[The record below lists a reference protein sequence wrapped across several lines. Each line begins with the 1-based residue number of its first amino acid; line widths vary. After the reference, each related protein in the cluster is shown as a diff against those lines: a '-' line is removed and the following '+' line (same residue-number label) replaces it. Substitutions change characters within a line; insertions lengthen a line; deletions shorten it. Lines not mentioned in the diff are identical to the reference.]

1 MSEKYYI
8 EQGTEQDHFFIEHEW
23 HVICTVNTQLE
34 CICLGKG
41 EAELICRLLN
51 EEEKRKSL
59 PRISKGLK
67 EIQLLGL
74 TKIIAGK
81 KKDDPKV
88 KDLTN
93 LFKIIESLECE

>member
-59 PRISKGLK
+59 PKIDKNIKAELIKAFNIKSKHSEFE
-67 EIQLLGL
+67 EINNKWKQ
-74 TKIIAGK
+74 I
-81 KKDDPKV
+81 V
-88 KDLTN
+88 KA
-93 LFKIIESLECE
+93 IELLECE